1 MEKFNRGLEKFW
13 LYFSI
18 LVALFC
24 VYEFIVDDIQ
34 TAKFYLLFLI
44 IPIVMY
50 LLRRYI
56 RIRME
61 KTNQESKQN
70 KL

>member
-13 LYFSI
+13 LYFSL
-18 LVALFC
+18 LVAVFC
-24 VYEFIVDDIQ
+24 VYEFIVDDVE
-34 TAKFYLLFLI
+34 TAKFYLLFLL

-50 LLRRYI
+50 LLRRFI

-61 KTNQESKQN
+61 KTNQESKQ
-70 KL
+70 KKP

>member
-18 LVALFC
+18 LVAVFC

-50 LLRRYI
+50 MLRRYI

-61 KTNQESKQN
+61 KSNQNSKQD
-70 KL
+70 KS